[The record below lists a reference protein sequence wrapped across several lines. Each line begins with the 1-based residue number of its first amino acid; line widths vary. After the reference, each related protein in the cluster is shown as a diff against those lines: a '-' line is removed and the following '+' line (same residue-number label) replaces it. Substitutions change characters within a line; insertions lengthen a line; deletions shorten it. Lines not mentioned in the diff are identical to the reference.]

1 MENISAAAVDRGG
14 RFLSSSSLEMEMTVG
29 AIEPSD
35 RSEKGG
41 RTRAGTKMRVL
52 ALLAIDGA
60 CAGVGGVSVGVY
72 VIQCSQ
78 HSQQ

>member
-1 MENISAAAVDRGG
+1 
-14 RFLSSSSLEMEMTVG
+14 MTVC

-41 RTRAGTKMRVL
+41 RTCIGTVL
-52 ALLAIDGA
+52 VLLATDGA
-60 CAGVGGVSVGVY
+60 CTGVGGVSVGVY
-72 VIQCSQ
+72 VSQCSQ

>member
-1 MENISAAAVDRGG
+1 MENISAAAVVRAG
-14 RFLSSSSLEMEMTVG
+14 RFLSSSSLETEMTVC

-41 RTRAGTKMRVL
+41 RTCAGKVL
-52 ALLAIDGA
+52 LLLVTDKG
-60 CAGVGGVSVGVY
+60 CTGVGGVSVGVY
-72 VIQCSQ
+72 VCQCSQ